1 MTDGLRGVRGCMLFL
16 VLAAIAQ
23 SGTGVATKASDDKG
37 EAKKHFERGKQLIEN
52 NCIDCM
58 DGSQAGLEGGIG
70 EIEAALHAGYD
81 DRKTAY
87 KLLSDAYAGMIT
99 YTEKNQEE
107 SKAYEAKRAR
117 TDRKLLELD
126 PNDPDVLDRYVT
138 TLQNDPEKIEVLRR
152 LVKIDPNPD
161 RKFNLG
167 YLLLKQR
174 KVNEGMRLVRSAI
187 ETDEDAESTLNHVMT
202 LISQLQEVGCPL
214 PGAVEWGKKINAAF
228 DQATTGP
235 GNPRA
240 LPEFKTGFLAAVDQ
254 NKCAGS

>member
-23 SGTGVATKASDDKG
+23 SGTGVGTKASNSPG
-37 EAKKHFERGKQLIEN
+37 EAQKHFERGKKLIEN

-58 DGSQAGLEGGIG
+58 GGTRAGLEGGIR
-70 EIEAALHAGYD
+70 EIQAALQAGYG

-107 SKAYEAKRAR
+107 SKAYAAKRAQ

-126 PNDPDVLDRYVT
+126 PNDPDVLDRYET
-138 TLQNDPEKIEVLRR
+138 TLENDSEKIEILRR
-152 LVKIDPNPD
+152 LVKIEPDPD

-174 KVNEGMRLVRSAI
+174 KVNEGMPLVRSAI

-202 LISQLQEVGCPL
+202 LIGQLEQIGCPL
-214 PGAVEWGKKINAAF
+214 PGAVEWTKKINAAF
-228 DQATTGP
+228 DEATTGS

-240 LPEFKTGFLAAVDQ
+240 LPEFKKGFLAAVDQ

>member
-1 MTDGLRGVRGCMLFL
+1 MTEGYRGVLCCMLVL
-16 VLAAIAQ
+16 VLAAFAQ
-23 SGTGVATKASDDKG
+23 SGTSVGTKASTVPG
-37 EAKKHFERGKQLIEN
+37 EAQKHFERGKKLIED

-58 DGSQAGLEGGIG
+58 GGNQAGLEGGIG
-70 EIEAALHAGYD
+70 EIEAALQAGYLY
-81 DRKTAY
+81 RKSAY

-99 YTEKNQEE
+99 YTGKNQEE
-107 SKAYEAKRAR
+107 SKAYAAKRAR

-126 PNDPDVLDRYVT
+126 PNDPDVLDRYET
-138 TLQNDPEKIEVLRR
+138 TLENDSEKVEILRR

-174 KVNEGMRLVRSAI
+174 KVNEGMPLLRSAI

-202 LISQLQEVGCPL
+202 LIGQLEQIGCPL
-214 PGAVEWGKKINAAF
+214 PGAVEWTKKINAAF
-228 DQATTGP
+228 DEATTGL
-235 GNPRA
+235 GNPKA
-240 LPEFKTGFLAAVDQ
+240 LPEFRKGFLAALDQ